1 MLFFC
6 RFTRNLT
13 IMYHFTLRLSFLIFL
28 CVSIISC
35 KKTTLI
41 KINERPDTFV
51 KDNYDKQEVS
61 IAMRDGVKLFT
72 SIYSPK
78 DKSVKY
84 PILLMRT
91 PYSCKPYGK
100 DKYRKKIGPNINLMK
115 QGNIIV
121 YQDVRGRWMSEGTYD
136 NMRAYIPNK
145 KSNKDIDESSDTY
158 DTIDWLV
165 KNVANNNGNVGT
177 WGISY
182 PGFYATY
189 STIDAHP
196 ALKAASPQACIG
208 DFFFDDFHH
217 NGAYLLSYFRAT
229 SVFGTPKESPSD
241 TAWYKV
247 PDLKTKDQYQFFL
260 DAGPLSNLNKYFQY
274 ETIDNPSLKNK
285 HVVDDFF
292 WEELIDHPNYD
303 SVWQSKGII
312 QHLKSINPSVATMIV
327 GGWFDAEDLYGPL
340 ETYKTIEE
348 YNPKNYNTM
357 VFGPWD
363 HGAWARSKGKNIV
376 GNYYFGDSIS
386 EFFQDKIETK
396 FFNHFLKNDGTI
408 NSGLPEA
415 YVFDTGRKQW
425 KKYDSWPPAG
435 VVKET
440 MYLSENQ
447 KLTSE
452 LITDSAIK
460 FVSDIKHPVP
470 YSEDIKTVFTPRK
483 YMTDDQRFAARRPDV
498 LIFETEVLKDDLTLA
513 GDILA
518 KLKVATTGTDADW
531 IVKIIDVHPS
541 DAKEQKEGMQDHL
554 KMSNYFLMV
563 RSEVMRGKFRNS
575 FSKPEPFVPNKPTE
589 VNIKLQDVFHT
600 FKEGHK
606 LQVQVQSTWFPLID
620 LNPQTF
626 VPNIYKAKKEDFK
639 TQTHTVFTSSSIEF
653 SVLK

>member
-1 MLFFC
+1 MKHSKLKIFFLFLIAISLTFC
-6 RFTRNLT
+6 NKSDSNLT
-13 IMYHFTLRLSFLIFL
+13 
-28 CVSIISC
+28 VE
-35 KKTTLI
+35 KQ
-41 KINERPDTFV
+41 DTYV
-51 KDNYDKQEVS
+51 KDNYDKKEVK
-61 IAMRDGVKLFT
+61 ITMRDGIKLHT
-72 SIYSPK
+72 TIYSPK
-78 DKSVKY
+78 DKSKTY
-84 PILLMRT
+84 PILLQRT
-91 PYSCKPYGK
+91 PYSCKPYGETEF
-100 DKYRKKIGPNINLMK
+100 RNKIGPNINLMK
-115 QGNIIV
+115 EGNIIV

-145 KSNKDIDESSDTY
+145 KTNTEIDESSDTY

-165 KNVANNNGNVGT
+165 KNIDNNNGNVGI

-182 PGFYATY
+182 PGFYSTY
-189 STIDAHP
+189 AVVDAHP

-229 SVFGTPKESPSD
+229 SLFGTPKDKPTD
-241 TAWYKV
+241 TAWYTL

-274 ETIDNPSLKNK
+274 ETVDNPSLRSNDQI
-285 HVVDDFF
+285 DDFF
-292 WEELIDHPNYD
+292 WKELIDHPNYD

-312 QHLKSINPSVATMIV
+312 QHLKNVKPTVATMIV

-340 ETYKTIEE
+340 ETYKNIEK
-348 YNPKNYNTM
+348 YNPDNYNTL

-363 HGAWARSKGKNIV
+363 HGAWARSKGKNFV

-386 EFFQDKIETK
+386 EFFQKNIESQ
-396 FFNHFLKNDGTI
+396 FFNHFLKEKGDY

-415 YVFDTGRKQW
+415 YVFDSGKKEW
-425 KKYDSWPPAG
+425 KTYDSWPP
-435 VVKET
+435 KNIT
-440 MYLSENQ
+440 KKSLFLSENQ
-447 KLTSE
+447 KLLENQESNQP
-452 LITDSAIK
+452 IK
-460 FVSDIKHPVP
+460 FISDIKRPVP
-470 YSEDIKTVFTPRK
+470 YSEDIKSVFTPRK

-498 LIFETEVLKDDLTLA
+498 LVFETDILNEDITLA

-531 IVKIIDVHPS
+531 IVKIIDVHPA
-541 DAKEQKEGMQDHL
+541 DAEEQQEGMQDHL
-554 KMSNYFLMV
+554 KMSNYHMMV

-575 FSKPEPFVPNKPTE
+575 FINPEPFVPNKPTD

-600 FKEGHK
+600 FKKGHK
-606 LQVQVQSTWFPLID
+606 LQVQIQSTWFPLID

-626 VPNIYKAKKEDFK
+626 VPNIFKAKEEDFK
-639 TQTHTVFTSSSIEF
+639 TQTHTVYTSSLIEF

>member
-1 MLFFC
+1 MKQLS
-6 RFTRNLT
+6 
-13 IMYHFTLRLSFLIFL
+13 LRLIPIFAILIFNIA
-28 CVSIISC
+28 CN
-35 KKTTLI
+35 KTTTVEVDE
-41 KINERPDTFV
+41 KPDTYV
-51 KDNYDKQEVS
+51 QDHYDKKEVT
-61 IAMRDGVKLFT
+61 IPMRDGIKLFT
-72 SIYSPK
+72 TIYTPK
-78 DKSVKY
+78 DKSKKY
-84 PILLMRT
+84 PILMKRT

-100 DKYRKKIGPNINLMK
+100 DQYPEKIAPNVHLMK

-165 KNVANNNGNVGT
+165 KNVENNNGNVGT

-182 PGFYATY
+182 PGFYTTY

-229 SVFGTPKESPSD
+229 ALFGTPKNKPID
-241 TAWYKV
+241 TAWYKL
-247 PDLKTKDQYQFFL
+247 PELNTQDQYQFFL
-260 DAGPLSNLNKYFQY
+260 DAGPLSNLNHFYQY
-274 ETIDNPSLKNK
+274 ETVDSPSLTNDDKI
-285 HVVDDFF
+285 DDFF
-292 WEELIDHPNYD
+292 WQELTEHPNYD

-312 QHLKSINPSVATMIV
+312 QHLKSIKPSVATMIV

-340 ETYKTIEE
+340 QTYKTIEE

-363 HGAWARSKGKNIV
+363 HGAWSRTKGKNIV

-386 EFFQDKIETK
+386 EFFQEKIETK
-396 FFNHFLKNDGTI
+396 FFNHFLKNDGTQ

-415 YVFDTGRKQW
+415 YVFDSGRKEW
-425 KKYDSWPPAG
+425 KTYDSWPPKG
-435 VVKET
+435 MTKEI
-440 MYLSENQ
+440 MYLSDNQ
-447 KLTSE
+447 QLTTTKKSVK
-452 LITDSAIK
+452 AIK
-460 FVSDIKHPVP
+460 FISDIKHPVP
-470 YSEDIKTVFTPRK
+470 YSEDIKTLKFTPRK

-498 LIFETEVLKDDLTLA
+498 LVFETEILEEDLTLA
-513 GDILA
+513 GDIVA
-518 KLKVATTGTDADW
+518 HLKVATTGTDADW
-531 IVKIIDVHPS
+531 IVKIIDVFPANEEDQKQ
-541 DAKEQKEGMQDHL
+541 DALQDHIKL
-554 KMSNYFLMV
+554 GNYHLMV

-575 FSKPEPFVPNKPTE
+575 FSKPEPFVPNKPTD
-589 VNIKLQDVFHT
+589 VTIKLQDVFHT
-600 FKEGHK
+600 IKKGHK